1 MLIPSFLTTLEQRK
15 FPEGR
20 QCFYLF
26 RKADAKRDKLKINR
40 DMEKKINRGVTV
52 LVLNR
57 GEELDE
63 LQVVLRVGSGG
74 MGHWPQRGGGRSPGG
89 RRRRAFRQESGEQ
102 AGGRGAPAPGAP
114 LQLNQECSPKRDTK
128 TNTFLLD
135 TWLQRGPCITT
146 TQLSVCSRA
155 YLSLTQKHH
164 LYCPFIKSFTACLI
178 NIRHYFYP

>member
-57 GEELDE
+57 GEELDG

-74 MGHWPQRGGGRSPGG
+74 MGH
-89 RRRRAFRQESGEQ
+89 
-102 AGGRGAPAPGAP
+102 
-114 LQLNQECSPKRDTK
+114 
-128 TNTFLLD
+128 
-135 TWLQRGPCITT
+135 
-146 TQLSVCSRA
+146 
-155 YLSLTQKHH
+155 
-164 LYCPFIKSFTACLI
+164 
-178 NIRHYFYP
+178 